1 MSDQVLTQLIALY
14 AAFVLIV
21 AVSAGI
27 IWWRNRTPLHRALF
41 LVWVAALAGLVAQGV
56 FQHGDL
62 VMVIGYT
69 SVFPVSLALSN
80 LVATSVHVPLAWRRY
95 LVLLG
100 IAVAMSVAFASRD
113 AGFTAVALP
122 VALAVALPLVHTT
135 IRAIGARWR
144 SGGAAQRA
152 FLVTCLA
159 FGAHVTDFA
168 FFRNRPAYVP
178 FGFALGMLLLF
189 AFAITATAV
198 VLEAETAQRT
208 RIATELDAARRI
220 QRNLVPR
227 DVSLPGLEA
236 IAHVRP
242 AETVGGDYV
251 DAYHFEPWSW
261 LLLGDVTGHGLGAGL
276 VMLMAQSTISS
287 ILQTRPDIAPRE
299 LNALA
304 NNILHANLTRL
315 DEQRHMTIV
324 TIRGRGDRFEV
335 SGSHDNIYIYRAATR
350 TVETLA
356 MTHFPWGIGFHARIT
371 ENEIEQD
378 SFELAAGDVLFLGTD
393 GITEAAR
400 EGDHLRG
407 FFGEARVADILVQHA
422 HGPLAMLSSMLA
434 EQLEAFTR
442 GVYHDDV
449 AFLVARRVATTEAR

>member
-1 MSDQVLTQLIALY
+1 MSQQVLSQLLALY
-14 AAFVLIV
+14 AAFVLIL

-27 IWWRNRTPLHRALF
+27 VWWRKRTALHRALF
-41 LVWVAALAGLVAQGV
+41 LVWLGALAGIVGQGAC
-56 FQHGDL
+56 QHGTL
-62 VMVIGYT
+62 RMVIGYT
-69 SVFPVSLALSN
+69 SVFLVSIALSN
-80 LVATSVHVPLAWRRY
+80 LITTSLHVPFAWRRY
-95 LVLLG
+95 LALL
-100 IAVAMSVAFASRD
+100 AVAVGTSVVLASRD
-113 AGFTAVALP
+113 AGFTPVALP
-122 VALAVALPLVHTT
+122 VALAVALPLLHTT
-135 IRAIGARWR
+135 IRAIRAHWTTGD
-144 SGGAAQRA
+144 AAQRA
-152 FLVTCLA
+152 LLVTCVV
-159 FGAHVTDFA
+159 FGMHVLDFA
-168 FFRNRPAYVP
+168 FLRNEPAFVP

-198 VLEAETAQRT
+198 VLEAETAQRA

-220 QRNLVPR
+220 QRKLVPR
-227 DVSLPGLEA
+227 DISLPGLEA

-242 AETVGGDYV
+242 AETVAGDYV

-356 MTHFPWGIGFHARIT
+356 MAHFPWGIGFHGRIT
-371 ENEIEQD
+371 ESDIDQD
-378 SFELAAGDVLFLGTD
+378 SFELAPGDVLFLGTD

-407 FFGEARVADILVQHA
+407 FFGEGRVTDLLVQHA

-449 AFLVARRVATTEAR
+449 AVLVARRVSA